1 MKPFSS
7 SSWLA
12 SAALGVFAL
21 APLTQA
27 VAQAFSLEPIVV
39 TASRSELLDTEA
51 PFATEIHTWQDI
63 QRSGATT
70 LYDYLDRH
78 TSVTVMPSY
87 GNPFSQLLDMRGFGI
102 GDGHQNIVVTLDG
115 RRMNNVDMAP
125 QLLGS
130 VPLSS
135 IERIEIVKG
144 SGSVAQGDGAM
155 AGVINIVT
163 RQRDGASL
171 SVAAG
176 SHGLKLANLSAGLVR
191 EYFALSVS
199 GEVHRHDG
207 FREKDISGSKD
218 QSSADNLQVQLRL
231 FPVEEVELRAG
242 KTRSWIDTT
251 YGNSLTLK
259 EFRDDPSQNRAGGTY
274 TGQQF
279 ESHVTSFGS
288 TVDLGYGLSLIADH
302 FIEDKSSVYTGFGG
316 SDYDYRSTDVA
327 IKHQKNELLLM
338 LGWQGFEGVREGS
351 DNETSKD
358 NTGVYL
364 QGQYRWLD
372 TLFAAGVRKEK
383 VAYEYRPET
392 GPSLK
397 DDHKLTAWDLGV
409 NHRLSQEVTVFG
421 NLSQSFQAPDID
433 RFFNWGG
440 TFNEFIEPARVR
452 SVNLGFSHVTA
463 YNKLKVTVFHMD
475 LENEIYLE
483 PITFANT
490 NIDESIKYGL
500 ELQNQL
506 QMTEQL
512 RGSLNY
518 AWVRAVILNENEGDG
533 AYNGKDLPGVSEHS
547 ISLALDYAITDQ
559 SSLTLTQ
566 VWRSETWAANDFANE
581 FDQKQQAYR
590 MINLGYRH
598 RLDQMELFA
607 QVDNL
612 FDQANGI
619 WIRDDVIYPVNFTR
633 TWRVGVR
640 ADF

>member
-1 MKPFSS
+1 TQA
-7 SSWLA
+7 LA
-12 SAALGVFAL
+12 S
-21 APLTQA
+21 
-27 VAQAFSLEPIVV
+27 SLDTLVV
-39 TASRSELLDTEA
+39 TASRTELLDTEA

-78 TSVTVMPSY
+78 TSVIAMPSF
-87 GNPFSQLLDMRGFGI
+87 GNPFTQKLDMRGFGI

-171 SVAAG
+171 SVVGG
-176 SHGLKLANLSAGLVR
+176 SHGLMASNVSAGLVR
-191 EYFALSVS
+191 EYFSLSVLA
-199 GEVHRHDG
+199 ENYRHDG
-207 FREKDISGSKD
+207 FRDEDTNGNTD
-218 QSSADNLQVQLRL
+218 QSDADNLQVQLRL
-231 FPVEEVELRAG
+231 FPVEEVELRIG

-259 EFRDDPSQNRAGGTY
+259 EFRDDPSQMGQTPNQW
-274 TGQQF
+274 TGEPTPYNSQKL
-279 ESHVTSFGS
+279 ESHVSSVGGTA
-288 TVDLGYGLSLIADH
+288 DLGYGLSLIADH
-302 FIEDKSSVYTGFGG
+302 FIEDKSSVFSSGWG
-316 SDYDYRSTDVA
+316 SDYDYQSTDLAMKYQQGGLDLVF
-327 IKHQKNELLLM
+327 
-338 LGWQGFEGVREGS
+338 GWQGFDGVREGG

-383 VAYEYRPET
+383 VAYEYRPQT
-392 GPSLK
+392 GSSLK
-397 DDHKLTAWDLGV
+397 DDHTLTAWDLGI
-409 NHRLSQEVTVFG
+409 NHRLSEELTVFG
-421 NLSQSFQAPDID
+421 NLSQSFQAPDVD

-440 TFNEFIEPARVR
+440 TFNDFIEPAKVR
-452 SVNLGFSHVTA
+452 TLNAGFNHVSDR
-463 YNKLKVTVFHMD
+463 NKLKVTAFYSD
-475 LENEIYLE
+475 LENEIYYE
-483 PITFANT
+483 SSTFTNT
-490 NIDESIKYGL
+490 NIDESSKYGL
-500 ELQNQL
+500 EVQDQL
-506 QMTEQL
+506 QITEQL

-518 AWVRAVILNENEGDG
+518 AWVRAVIDRENEGGG
-533 AYNGKDLPGVSEHS
+533 AYNDKDLPGVSEHS
-547 ISLALDYAITDQ
+547 ISLALDYSINDQ
-559 SSLTLTQ
+559 SSLSLTQ
-566 VWRSETWAANDFANE
+566 VWRSEAWAANDFANS

-590 MINLGYRH
+590 MTNLGYRH
-598 RLDQMELFA
+598 RLDQFELFA

-619 WIRDDVIYPVNFTR
+619 WIRDDNIYPVNFSR
-633 TWRVGVR
+633 SWRVGVR